1 MSPILNS
8 TRMDGGC
15 AHEPLREV
23 NANAIHGK
31 RAKKAHKGCVAVSLI
46 VVFASVAI
54 VVGVFY
60 FIFCMK
66 SSFRPVQYF
75 IQGVEVNAQTN
86 AVAQAVCSHVA
97 AYRAAE
103 EDLRN
108 ELNVWF
114 SIAGLFGVVFGLLV
128 PVGSYLLQR
137 QSLRDERELMQKE
150 LERAKAE
157 NEKQVESVRTE
168 CEKALEA
175 NVAKMNSQIKAATAD
190 FNTELSE
197 RSRPMWNFLGSNFD
211 RFLVEDMKSIL
222 LNGKNVDWAIVANFI
237 IEFDL
242 CLDCLARAKMPQRI
256 REVVQHFGSPIVQ
269 FGKMHPNVWNVAMQG
284 LRQKMRPSDEFLDGK
299 EYKNVLGCDGETY
312 HWLEDFYAQFA
323 PWKFA

>member
-1 MSPILNS
+1 MSAILNS

-15 AHEPLREV
+15 APEPLREV

-31 RAKKAHKGCVAVSLI
+31 RAKKGHKGCVAVSLI
-46 VVFASVAI
+46 VVLASVVI
-54 VVGVFY
+54 VAGVFY

-66 SSFRPVQYF
+66 SSSRPVQYF
-75 IQGVEVNAQTN
+75 IQGVEMNAQTN
-86 AVAQAVCSHVA
+86 AVAQAVCSHVE

-168 CEKALEA
+168 CEKELET
-175 NVAKMNSQIKAATAD
+175 NVAKMNSQIKAAMAD

-222 LNGKNVDWAIVANFI
+222 SNGKNVDWPVVANFI

-242 CLDCLARAKMPQRI
+242 CLDCLARAKMPLRI
-256 REVVQHFGSPIVQ
+256 REVVQHFGSLIGQ
-269 FGKMHPNVWNVAMQG
+269 FRKMHPNVWNVAMQG

-299 EYKNVLGCDGETY
+299 EYKNVLGCDRETY
-312 HWLEDFYAQFA
+312 HWLEGFYAQFA